1 MNILKLTLFAYI
13 LSFLIFYYTK
23 PNMMFNENKQC
34 KQLGTGK
41 NKTILPIWLASTM
54 IGIMTYCGAALV
66 SDILK
71 PLYKKMYKSPMS
83 DLIPVDL

>member
-41 NKTILPIWLASTM
+41 NKTILPIWLA
-54 IGIMTYCGAALV
+54 
-66 SDILK
+66 
-71 PLYKKMYKSPMS
+71 
-83 DLIPVDL
+83 

>member
-13 LSFLIFYYTK
+13 LSFLVFYYTK

-34 KQLGTGK
+34 KHLGTGK
-41 NKTILPIWLASTM
+41 NRTILPIWLASTI
-54 IGIMTYCGAALV
+54 IGIITYSCAALV

-71 PLYKKMYKSPMS
+71 PLYHKMYKSS
-83 DLIPVDL
+83 SNGLIPVDL